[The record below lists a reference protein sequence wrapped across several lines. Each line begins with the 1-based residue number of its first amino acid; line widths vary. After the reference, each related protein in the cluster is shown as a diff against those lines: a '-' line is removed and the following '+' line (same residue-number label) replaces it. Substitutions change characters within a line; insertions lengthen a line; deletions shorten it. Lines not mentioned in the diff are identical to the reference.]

1 MKAILFGSI
10 GSIVETSEIQRNAF
24 NHAFEAFGLDLHW
37 DQQTYQK
44 LLKASGGRNR
54 IADYAQARGCDVD
67 ATAIHKLKTELF
79 QERLWNDGFQ
89 FRDGVVDVLN
99 LAAERSMATGFISGT
114 DKQTVDLITTALR
127 AKIRG
132 DLDIVTS
139 RADGH
144 SAKPSP
150 AIYDH
155 AIAALKLD
163 PSYVMAIEDNQS
175 GVDAALAAG
184 VATVSFPGANTP
196 VIERAMLEVNRGVGL
211 TTVVKA
217 ILNGTEIK
225 G

>member
-1 MKAILFGSI
+1 MKAIFFGSI
-10 GSIVETSEIQRNAF
+10 GSVVETSEIQRGAF
-24 NHAFEAFGLDLHW
+24 NSAFEAFGLDWHW
-37 DQQTYQK
+37 DQQTYRGF
-44 LLKASGGRNR
+44 LGASGGRKR
-54 IADYAQARGCDVD
+54 IADYARARGFDVD
-67 ATAIHKLKTELF
+67 AAAIHKLKTEIF
-79 QERLWNDGFQ
+79 HERLWNDGCQ

-114 DKQTVDLITTALR
+114 EKQTVDLIATALR
-127 AKIRG
+127 TKIRG

-139 RADGH
+139 RAGDYP
-144 SAKPSP
+144 AKPSP

-163 PSYVMAIEDNQS
+163 PSCVIAIEDNQS

-184 VATVSFPGANTP
+184 LATVAFPGANTP
-196 VIERAMLEVNRGVGL
+196 VIKRATFEVNRGVDL

-217 ILNGTEIK
+217 ILNGTEIE